1 MRSTG
6 IFVQAILI
14 GIFWAMIAFMALIF
28 PIRSDN
34 RVDITWTWKNKLLN
48 ANNQTVRIEELDG
61 DVILRH
67 DESFSREGW
76 LSTPNDGL
84 DPGEY
89 RIRDSV
95 EIKLKSGGSTQ
106 RYSVT
111 ETSGIFV
118 VE

>member
-1 MRSTG
+1 MEIYCVMPHLSH
-6 IFVQAILI
+6 
-14 GIFWAMIAFMALIF
+14 W
-28 PIRSDN
+28 
-34 RVDITWTWKNKLLN
+34 LLN
-48 ANNQTVRIEELDG
+48 ANNQTVRTEELEG
-61 DVILRH
+61 DVTLRH

-89 RIRDSV
+89 RIRGSV
-95 EIKLKSGGSTQ
+95 EIKLESGDSNQ

>member
-1 MRSTG
+1 MGNDSFHGTY
-6 IFVQAILI
+6 ISNT
-14 GIFWAMIAFMALIF
+14 
-28 PIRSDN
+28 SDN

-89 RIRDSV
+89 RIRASV